1 MSPLDR
7 LTGLRSLA
15 ARINRFRRWLIV
27 RRAFALADTGRFDD
41 CVDVEAYLLIVEGHA
56 KAGLALDDRQ
66 TRTCLDRR
74 CWSARSGAGA
84 A

>member
-1 MSPLDR
+1 
-7 LTGLRSLA
+7 
-15 ARINRFRRWLIV
+15 
-27 RRAFALADTGRFDD
+27 
-41 CVDVEAYLLIVEGHA
+41 VEGNA